1 MRTDLHAYIH
11 TCIHSCMHACIHS
24 CMNACMRTYIQT
36 DRQTDLRCTGAPWRM
51 TPPSRLTSSAKASV
65 SVCRPF
71 WKEKTPCGPPCVNK
85 RACVGSFA
93 SMHAGRRASL
103 RFEHTNTHARTRTH
117 THTHAHTRTNTIHTH
132 RCVCIYI
139 AFIHVHPCMQA
150 CEQASIYA

>member
-1 MRTDLHAYIH
+1 MLAYIH
-11 TCIHSCMHACIHS
+11 
-24 CMNACMRTYIQT
+24 ACMLACVHTYIQTDKQTDRQT

-85 RACVGSFA
+85 RACVGLFA
-93 SMHAGRRASL
+93 SMHVGRRASL
-103 RFEHTNTHARTRTH
+103 CFEHTNTHTRTRTH
-117 THTHAHTRTNTIHTH
+117 THTHAHTRTNTIHAY
-132 RCVCIYI
+132 RCVCVYI